1 MLQRIIG
8 VFEMYEIRRKIIG
21 PSLVYCLTC
30 FTIAE
35 LLYLLMLMI
44 EPVAFRL
51 SPRTWVASFMIVGT
65 MTTLWCSGGLAG
77 LWVLTWSTPARPR
90 DHVKAAVLM
99 GAIATVAFFGFE
111 DHLRLGAACA
121 AGTSIAIAMV
131 VRTYTRTGI
140 A

>member
-21 PSLVYCLTC
+21 PPLVYCLTC

-65 MTTLWCSGGLAG
+65 MTLYGAVGAWQVSGWCLPGPHRRGPE
-77 LWVLTWSTPARPR
+77 T
-90 DHVKAAVLM
+90 M
-99 GAIATVAFFGFE
+99 
-111 DHLRLGAACA
+111 
-121 AGTSIAIAMV
+121 
-131 VRTYTRTGI
+131 
-140 A
+140 